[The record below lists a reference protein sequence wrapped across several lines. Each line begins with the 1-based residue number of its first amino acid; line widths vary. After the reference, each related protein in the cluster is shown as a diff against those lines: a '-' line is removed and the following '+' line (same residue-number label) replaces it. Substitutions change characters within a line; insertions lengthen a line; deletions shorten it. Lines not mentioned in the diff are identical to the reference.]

1 MVGLYFNTRNMSAI
15 LKALQNR
22 KVEVELKSEVVELSI
37 ISDLSKS
44 LANLKKQSTQVDNAM
59 DKFFNMLYAARD
71 AGKKVNGA
79 AYLKELSNA
88 KKIMSDL
95 ENMSKNLGVKPTDID
110 GYQEIKSLVFHSDDM
125 KDNLKDTA
133 SQVSKIN

>member
-1 MVGLYFNTRNMSAI
+1 LVGLYFNTRNMSAI

>member
-1 MVGLYFNTRNMSAI
+1 MNEI

-22 KVEVELKSEVVELSI
+22 KMEVELKSEVVELSI

-59 DKFFNMLYAARD
+59 DKFFNMLFAARD

-125 KDNLKDTA
+125 KENLKDTK
-133 SQVSKIN
+133 SQVSKITI